1 MKRLAA
7 VLILLLALLLGTVA
21 FSAPPTAAAPAAPES
36 VTAPDRSESV
46 SAPRHTISSTTSWN
60 ICHIKAQ
67 ERANQGMAGAGGT
80 VYAWN
85 RSFHYGTAHITQCQL
100 AVASPIGQG
109 TYLEC
114 WQYVW
119 NVSSPSWSKWKQG
132 FYPTVSPCW

>member
-1 MKRLAA
+1 MRRIL
-7 VLILLLALLLGTVA
+7 VLIVAPLLLAAALAIGP
-21 FSAPPTAAAPAAPES
+21 APASAAPE
-36 VTAPDRSESV
+36 TPDAPDRSESV
-46 SAPRHTISSTTSWN
+46 SAPSHTISSGTSWN
-60 ICHIKAQ
+60 ICHYKAQ
-67 ERANQGMAGAGGT
+67 ERANQGMAGAGGS
-80 VYAWN
+80 VYHWD